1 MNFPNALKGIKIIH
15 AAELVTLLLTVSSLG
30 LLILE
35 QLSEN
40 EAVLEAVSWGIL
52 VLGLLA
58 LALELAG
65 ILTAARDERLFR
77 SASYGMI
84 LTLVLS
90 FVVLFV
96 REGEVLRTVVELFCI
111 IPTIYC
117 STTVIRGVMHL
128 AEKLADSVLLGR
140 RSFLIRAVI
149 LLSLGAMGLEF
160 VTAFLL
166 HGEQFE
172 TLRAIIHT
180 MILTMELVEVS
191 IFLGCTSQAE
201 RMLHAQ
207 NAACETQITE
217 TPDFKS

>member
-1 MNFPNALKGIKIIH
+1 MKFPNALKGIKIIH
-15 AAELVTLLLTVSSLG
+15 VAELVTLLLTVSSLG

-35 QLSEN
+35 QLMEN
-40 EAVLEAVSWGIL
+40 ETVIEALSWGIL

-58 LALELAG
+58 LALELTG
-65 ILTAARDERLFR
+65 ILIAGKDERLFR
-77 SASYGMI
+77 TASYGLI
-84 LTLVLS
+84 LTLILS
-90 FVVLFV
+90 FAVLFF

-117 STTVIRGVMHL
+117 STTVIKGIMRL
-128 AEKLADSVLLGR
+128 AEKLDDEVLLAR
-140 RSFLIRAVI
+140 KPFLIRAVV

-166 HGEQFE
+166 HGEEYE
-172 TLRAIIHT
+172 TLHAILHT

-201 RMLHAQ
+201 KLLHHAG
-207 NAACETQITE
+207 EHHTE
-217 TPDFKS
+217 PPAEPEPIS